1 MNKKTRVRI
10 SHNIIGTVTDYAG
23 RFWCVYQSRATEH
36 GWQVLLGRPSVDDGG
51 NIPLKGGLAT
61 IITQELADYFKE
73 HRLLRSPIRLPI
85 SKTVIHRIRQ
95 ELGINFHIDYPLWWE
110 QAQSEIVRQDGI
122 PPHIEFA
129 VSDCPKN
136 WTKDELREFLSL
148 RMEGKTLSEVADQMN
163 KKIRAVDALHR
174 KLLGIKKFQRPW
186 TESAVERLLTLK
198 KEGYSHLE
206 ISKRMQ
212 RSLAAVEGMLAR
224 LLPGRGKAGAWG
236 EDEREALIR
245 LTREGVT
252 PQQIAKIL
260 GRTYHAVIVMRRK
273 LTTIAKQPRWTAEDR
288 SKLQKLLRTGL
299 TQGEAAVL
307 LGRSEQAVWHMC
319 SQMRKAQR

>member
-1 MNKKTRVRI
+1 
-10 SHNIIGTVTDYAG
+10 
-23 RFWCVYQSRATEH
+23 
-36 GWQVLLGRPSVDDGG
+36 
-51 NIPLKGGLAT
+51 
-61 IITQELADYFKE
+61 
-73 HRLLRSPIRLPI
+73 
-85 SKTVIHRIRQ
+85 
-95 ELGINFHIDYPLWWE
+95 
-110 QAQSEIVRQDGI
+110 
-122 PPHIEFA
+122 
-129 VSDCPKN
+129 
-136 WTKDELREFLSL
+136 
-148 RMEGKTLSEVADQMN
+148 
-163 KKIRAVDALHR
+163 
-174 KLLGIKKFQRPW
+174 
-186 TESAVERLLTLK
+186 
-198 KEGYSHLE
+198 
-206 ISKRMQ
+206 
-212 RSLAAVEGMLAR
+212 MLAR